1 MFILTCKSATRNI
14 YQTSTVDSE
23 AKAMAN
29 RYNESVTID
38 QFEAYLGDLTPKH
51 HVFLNPVAPSQS

>member
-14 YQTSTVDSE
+14 YQTSQVDSE

-29 RYNESVTID
+29 RYNENVTID
-38 QFEAYLGDLTPKH
+38 QFEAYFGDLTPQH
-51 HVFLNPVAPSQS
+51 HILNTVAPLQS